1 MNVPQD
7 MSEVCD
13 PKTAEMCRGIGRLV
27 GRVRVELLDALDA
40 ELAPFDVTSAQ
51 YIILAALAEGGVD
64 SASGLCRGVSYD
76 PGAMT
81 RMIDR
86 LEHKGF
92 IRRVACAEDRRKARL
107 ELTAEG
113 KAVYPKL
120 NAGASKVFNR
130 YLRGFSRTEAR
141 QLQGLLE
148 RMLANA

>member
-1 MNVPQD
+1 
-7 MSEVCD
+7 MSEGYD
-13 PKTAEMCRGIGRLV
+13 PKTAETCRGIGRLI
-27 GRVRVELLDALDA
+27 GKVRMEILDALDR

-86 LEHKGF
+86 LENKGF
-92 IRRVACAEDRRKARL
+92 IRRVPCAEDRRRARL

-113 KAVYPKL
+113 KTVYPKL
-120 NAGASKVFNR
+120 AAGASKVFGR
-130 YLRGFSRTEAR
+130 YLHGFSRTETR

-148 RMLANA
+148 RMLANG

>member
-1 MNVPQD
+1 
-7 MSEVCD
+7 MSEGYD

-27 GRVRVELLDALDA
+27 GKVRVELLDALDA
-40 ELAPFDVTSAQ
+40 ELSPFDITSAQ

-107 ELTAEG
+107 ELTTEG

-120 NAGASKVFNR
+120 AAGASKVFGR
-130 YLRGFSRTEAR
+130 YLRGFSRAETR

-148 RMLANA
+148 RMLANG